1 MLDKPV
7 PFSDPT
13 EFRKRNTDKN
23 NDIAAFFSR
32 HPNVSVFDQS
42 TGPQHTLYGTAP
54 FIVMV
59 STPLCSRCRIA
70 QHVFNTLEIEPF
82 TVVANTKQDNVAQ
95 TLYYQKLQHYYSFT
109 EAPTFF
115 AFNFGEDNNITIMWS
130 GFKDA
135 VQHDIAQLFDTAISS
150 YLHNNRAEFLSFV
163 GLPSNYSEPVN
174 EKHLIKLMRH
184 KTSTLVPK
192 IS

>member
-13 EFRKRNTDKN
+13 DFRVHNVGKN
-23 NDIAAFFSR
+23 IDIAAFFSM
-32 HPNVSVFDQS
+32 HPDVTVFDQS
-42 TGPQHTLYGTAP
+42 TGPQHTLYGNAP

-59 STPLCSRCRIA
+59 SAPLCSRCRIA
-70 QHVFNTLEIEPF
+70 QHVFNTLDIEPF
-82 TVVANTKQDNVAQ
+82 IIQNTTAPDNVAQ
-95 TLYYQKLQHYYSFT
+95 TLYYQKLQSYYSFT
-109 EAPTFF
+109 KAPTFF

-130 GFKDA
+130 GFKDT
-135 VQHDIAQLFDTAISS
+135 VQKDIATLFDTAISS

-163 GLPSNYSEPVN
+163 GLPNNYCEPVN

-184 KTSTLVPK
+184 KTNTLVPK